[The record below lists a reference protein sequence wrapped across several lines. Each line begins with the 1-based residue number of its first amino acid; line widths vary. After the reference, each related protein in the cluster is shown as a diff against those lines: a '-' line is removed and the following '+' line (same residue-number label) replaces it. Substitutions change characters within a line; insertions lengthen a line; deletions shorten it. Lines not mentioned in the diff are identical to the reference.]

1 MAYTCYH
8 TLAIHILQGIGNG
21 TLILTPGATIPA
33 QLVPHSN
40 TTRLSTDLNDFLNT
54 QGRRCHAVVEDGNCM
69 FRAISHQVFGLEDK
83 HSEVRFAIQETIQVN
98 LELYRCLWIG
108 NGTFSEHVNNIKSCG
123 IWGTQVELQAASDL
137 FGIPVYI
144 GMLNSKGIYCWCL
157 FKPRTVNIPELPG
170 IPLYP
175 FTEKHI
181 EMAQNTRRNHYDS
194 IVPIFTGTK
203 ARLLHPNMDTQAV
216 TSNIEID

>member
-1 MAYTCYH
+1 MLAY

-83 HSEVRFAIQETIQVN
+83 HSEVRFAIQDTIQVN

-137 FGIPVYI
+137 LVSQYTLECSTP
-144 GMLNSKGIYCWCL
+144 KGY
-157 FKPRTVNIPELPG
+157 TVDVCSSLA
-170 IPLYP
+170 L
-175 FTEKHI
+175 
-181 EMAQNTRRNHYDS
+181 
-194 IVPIFTGTK
+194 
-203 ARLLHPNMDTQAV
+203 
-216 TSNIEID
+216 

>member
-1 MAYTCYH
+1 
-8 TLAIHILQGIGNG
+8 
-21 TLILTPGATIPA
+21 
-33 QLVPHSN
+33 
-40 TTRLSTDLNDFLNT
+40 
-54 QGRRCHAVVEDGNCM
+54 M

-83 HSEVRFAIQETIQVN
+83 HSEARFAIEVRFAIQETIQIN

-108 NGTFSEHVNNIKSCG
+108 NGEHVNDIKSCG

-144 GMLNSKGIYCWCL
+144 GMFNSNGIYCWCL

-194 IVPIFTGTK
+194 IFTGTK
-203 ARLLHPNMDTQAV
+203 ARLQHPNMDTQAV
-216 TSNIEID
+216 TRVVGVVHGHLRCFSELFATNDLK